1 MVETRIHG
9 ESIHIRRP
17 DWSGCYGCVQRPLG
31 VIALPRIS
39 ADTGDPHRMGQVF
52 EVLHAFGFAT
62 LLVELHGSDDDSG
75 VERLSQQIAGSLDWL
90 RERHAAS
97 EVGVFGAQRVAS
109 AALRAV
115 AQRPGIAAALV
126 ARTASPALV
135 GAHLARVQAATLFIV
150 GDDDAALLQSHRAA
164 LRVLACAKRLEVV
177 PGAGRRADT
186 PGVRETV
193 AHLAGAWF
201 MRHLAAGRLQ

>member
-1 MVETRIHG
+1 MVETRIQG
-9 ESIHIRRP
+9 ESVHVRRP
-17 DWSGCYGCVQRPLG
+17 DWSGCYECVQRPLG
-31 VIALPRIS
+31 VIALPRIGAYS
-39 ADTGDPHRMGQVF
+39 GDPHAAGQVF

-62 LLVELHGSDDDSG
+62 LLVDLQGPGDDSG

-90 RERHAAS
+90 RERHAAT
-97 EVGVFGAQRVAS
+97 EVGVFGAQLAAS
-109 AALRAV
+109 AALRTV

-135 GAHLARVQAATLFIV
+135 CAHLARVQAATLFIV
-150 GDDDAALLQSHRAA
+150 GDDDTSLLQSHRAA
-164 LRVLACAKRLEVV
+164 FRVLNCAKRLEVV
-177 PGAGRRADT
+177 PGAGQRTDT

-201 MRHLAAGRLQ
+201 TRHLAAGRLP